1 MCSPTGLFLFDAAN
15 VALVIGHNLR
25 RVLALAEG
33 FAAHNAARPMLGF
46 RPHSG
51 SQTGFLT
58 DDFLFAARAKVVANV
73 LGSTERTIKANEE
86 VVGPIAAK
94 TVSFPKTSLAS

>member
-1 MCSPTGLFLFDAAN
+1 MRCACRTGLFLFDAAN
-15 VALVIGHNLR
+15 LVLTAIGHNLR

-33 FAAHNAARPMLGF
+33 FAALYAARPMLGF

-58 DDFLFAARAKVVANV
+58 DDFLFAARAKVVADV
-73 LGSTERTIKANEE
+73 FGSTERMIKANEE
-86 VVGPIAAK
+86 NVGPIAAR
-94 TVSFPKTSLAS
+94 TRFPC